1 MRNLSPAIKAV
12 ITAGLM
18 IVASLLIDKWHEVLD
33 LRIQYLVYLLY
44 LGGIIWSLMATRG
57 NFGQLFSTGFRHFIV
72 VTILMVCFTYVFVKT
87 HPELAEQ
94 EKAATISYYQ
104 QQGDKLP
111 LEIAEAGEKAKK
123 QYPLAIVSFSIFRYL
138 IIGAALTA
146 GTALILSRRK

>member
-87 HPELAEQ
+87 HPELALQ
-94 EKAATISYYQ
+94 EH
-104 QQGDKLP
+104 
-111 LEIAEAGEKAKK
+111 
-123 QYPLAIVSFSIFRYL
+123 
-138 IIGAALTA
+138 
-146 GTALILSRRK
+146 RRLQ